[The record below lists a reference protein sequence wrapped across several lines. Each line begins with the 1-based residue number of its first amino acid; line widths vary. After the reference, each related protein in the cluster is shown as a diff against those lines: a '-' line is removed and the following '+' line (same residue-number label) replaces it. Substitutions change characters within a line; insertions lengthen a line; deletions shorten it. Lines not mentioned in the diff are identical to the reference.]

1 MVSLHLFLKNY
12 ATQVPSVSAKIKF
25 DQKNEEWKKKKKK
38 PIMYDGTST
47 ILAFC
52 TLIIA
57 IDYSQRFCLIVVLWP
72 YTLHFDLDEI
82 F

>member
-38 PIMYDGTST
+38 KKSLSCMMEMERVE
-47 ILAFC
+47 F
-52 TLIIA
+52 
-57 IDYSQRFCLIVVLWP
+57 
-72 YTLHFDLDEI
+72 
-82 F
+82 